1 MYHTQNLA
9 IYNYVYHEFGRNTF
23 EALSTYMLQL
33 CYSLPNISLPI
44 FKFQSPY
51 IYKIM
56 IKNVW
61 RTMSLFVHS
70 NWIFILPFRVKN
82 VSPNLSIALNA
93 NVIFVEN
100 FHKKGVVWLQ
110 ERNWSILIQRWT
122 IIRLNSLKRIK
133 IHMSEHGFQ
142 QRLFNIPFFLNF
154 NFSIF
159 KTFLFLSF
167 FPSQYTL
174 HILISTFYIILPQP
188 IQFQEKE
195 QVTDNKRRRQRNT
208 KKIKSTQVI

>member
-56 IKNVW
+56 IETVW
-61 RTMSLFVHS
+61 RTMPLFVHS

-110 ERNWSILIQRWT
+110 ERNWSILIQRWA

-142 QRLFNIPFFLNF
+142 QRLFNIPFFFLNF
-154 NFSIF
+154 TFFLYSKLFSFCLFFLPNIPFIF
-159 KTFLFLSF
+159 
-167 FPSQYTL
+167 
-174 HILISTFYIILPQP
+174 
-188 IQFQEKE
+188 
-195 QVTDNKRRRQRNT
+195 
-208 KKIKSTQVI
+208 